1 MQVSVILSMKQLSEI
16 DLKYIFLYL
25 PDVHK
30 A

>member
-1 MQVSVILSMKQLSEI
+1 MPISVILSMKQLSEI
-16 DLKYIFLYL
+16 DLMYNVLYL